1 MRQGVIHSSC
11 LLNAFLEA
19 VTGADVLYQ
28 APEPVAGVGV
38 EVEQQVFSGHRRLLV
53 PRPAAG
59 LWLSLALKAFV
70 EREKR

>member
-1 MRQGVIHSSC
+1 MRQGATRSSC
-11 LLNAFLEA
+11 LSAVFLEA

-38 EVEQQVFSGHRRLLV
+38 EVEQQVFSGHR
-53 PRPAAG
+53 
-59 LWLSLALKAFV
+59 LSSQANSRSLAQPCALKAFV